1 MSLLNL
7 RQLHIAFGG
16 PPILAGVD
24 LRVERADRLCLVG
37 RNGEGK
43 STLMKIISG
52 EIQPDSGEQILER
65 QAHVARLDQDVP
77 DGISGTV
84 LDIARQGL
92 RSGDPPHWADS
103 AVTRLQLD
111 PHANFTHLSGGLK
124 RRVLLARALSA
135 QPDLLLLDE
144 PTNHLDL
151 DSILYLEDFLLRWDG
166 TLIFVSHD
174 RAFVR
179 RLATRIAEIDRGQL
193 HLHTG
198 SYDDFIRNRD
208 ARLAIEE
215 TQAAVSDAR
224 LSEEEKWVRQSI
236 SARRTRNEGRVRA
249 LQKMREERQQRQQ
262 RQGTSRLRVQE
273 AERSGD
279 LVIEAEHLYFAYSE
293 GQPQVS
299 QFSLLVGRGD
309 KIGIVGPNGS
319 GKTTLLHMLL
329 GQLEPQ
335 RGSVRHGTRLQIAHF
350 DQLRAQLNLDEN
362 VAENIAPDQEYLDI
376 NGQRRH
382 VYGYLQDFLF
392 TPARAR
398 TPVGA
403 LSGGERNRLLL
414 ARLFAKPANLLVLD
428 EPTND
433 LDTETLELLEEQLVH
448 YSGTLL
454 IVSHDRAFL
463 DNVVTS
469 LLVFEGDGQIG
480 EYAGGYSDWIARHQS
495 AQTPR
500 TAEKKKARKQQRSK
514 QRERKLSFNE
524 QRELDALPDQ
534 IEALEAEQSA
544 LHEQMADPAFYQQNG
559 EDVTAAQTRLEQ
571 IDNDLKQA
579 YARWEELSE
588 IAEAQ

>member
-52 EIQPDSGEQILER
+52 EIQPDSGEQILEQ

-111 PHANFTHLSGGLK
+111 PHANFTHLSGGLR

-215 TQAAVSDAR
+215 TQAAISDAR
-224 LSEEEKWVRQSI
+224 LGEEEKWARQSI
-236 SARRTRNEGRVRA
+236 SARRTRNSQTKSRA
-249 LQKMREERQQRQQ
+249 
-262 RQGTSRLRVQE
+262 RLRS
-273 AERSGD
+273 AS
-279 LVIEAEHLYFAYSE
+279 
-293 GQPQVS
+293 
-299 QFSLLVGRGD
+299 
-309 KIGIVGPNGS
+309 
-319 GKTTLLHMLL
+319 
-329 GQLEPQ
+329 
-335 RGSVRHGTRLQIAHF
+335 
-350 DQLRAQLNLDEN
+350 
-362 VAENIAPDQEYLDI
+362 AP
-376 NGQRRH
+376 
-382 VYGYLQDFLF
+382 
-392 TPARAR
+392 
-398 TPVGA
+398 
-403 LSGGERNRLLL
+403 
-414 ARLFAKPANLLVLD
+414 
-428 EPTND
+428 
-433 LDTETLELLEEQLVH
+433 
-448 YSGTLL
+448 
-454 IVSHDRAFL
+454 
-463 DNVVTS
+463 
-469 LLVFEGDGQIG
+469 
-480 EYAGGYSDWIARHQS
+480 
-495 AQTPR
+495 
-500 TAEKKKARKQQRSK
+500 
-514 QRERKLSFNE
+514 
-524 QRELDALPDQ
+524 
-534 IEALEAEQSA
+534 
-544 LHEQMADPAFYQQNG
+544 
-559 EDVTAAQTRLEQ
+559 
-571 IDNDLKQA
+571 
-579 YARWEELSE
+579 
-588 IAEAQ
+588 